1 MEAYSRYLCIARCPV
16 ERREVACLA
25 ADHPAFL
32 QVVFLPDY
40 NVSLAEVII
49 PAAEVSHHISTAGTE
64 GSGTSNMK
72 FQMNGCLIL
81 GTMDGANVEI
91 AQEIGEWLP
100 WQTPATAWPK
110 TNHNLC
116 FHVTTLRTVLYHLG
130 AEAECEPVHA
140 CCNGNWLIAH
150 PIYPVSCASYVTQA
164 MYPYL

>member
-1 MEAYSRYLCIARCPV
+1 M
-16 ERREVACLA
+16 
-25 ADHPAFL
+25 L

-91 AQEIGEWLP
+91 AQEIGELCSITHQGCSSGNHQPYVSALHCWSLAMRLLRGWVSWVPDLP
-100 WQTPATAWPK
+100 QGCRPNQQASGS
-110 TNHNLC
+110 
-116 FHVTTLRTVLYHLG
+116 TLHCWSMAVSLDNSLG
-130 AEAECEPVHA
+130 ASAM
-140 CCNGNWLIAH
+140 
-150 PIYPVSCASYVTQA
+150 ASVRQCLESI
-164 MYPYL
+164 MLQVFVCQQS